1 MRRLTLYSAQK
12 TAAFGLTLGA
22 ALACAGCAGPS
33 NSGASATSTTS
44 SSSSTPAS
52 APLPSATRSAG
63 SSLTSAPT
71 DPGPADTPTGTVS
84 RPADPVA
91 PTTSKP
97 VQRGGAIPT
106 PTDPGP
112 ADTPTGTVSRPADP
126 VAPTTSKPV
135 QRGGAI
141 PTPTVSAKS
150 GSFAP
155 TSPVTYPD
163 GVKLVVTDVKQAVE
177 SGKGPGMF
185 PGRPLTEIGLT
196 LTNQGTSPIELNHV
210 VVTTTYGSPAL
221 LASPVYNDPAA
232 RDFSGTVAPGAN
244 TTATYVFSVPTA
256 QMGIVTT
263 VVDFDGVHVAG
274 IFTGTAK

>member
-106 PTDPGP
+106 PT
-112 ADTPTGTVSRPADP
+112 
-126 VAPTTSKPV
+126 
-135 QRGGAI
+135 
-141 PTPTVSAKS
+141 VSAKS

-163 GVKLVVTDVKQAVE
+163 GVALVVTDVKQAVE